1 MAIKK
6 FFNGELE
13 IIDIAA
19 LAKEL
24 NVHKVTLLR
33 KIREN
38 KLAAQRIGRSY
49 WVSKDSLKT
58 FLDDGLPKISAKTS
72 K

>member
-13 IIDIAA
+13 IIDIDT
-19 LAKEL
+19 LAKQL
-24 NVHKVTLLR
+24 DVHKVTLLR
-33 KIREN
+33 KIRDN
-38 KLAAQRIGRSY
+38 KLFAQRIGRSF

-58 FLDDGLPKISAKTS
+58 FLDDGLAKS
-72 K
+72 QAKALK